1 MRAVTHKFYLP
12 VDVSTLDSLVREN
25 RLRMTNKFELR
36 KLPPL
41 KALRGFEAATR
52 HQSIRDAADELCLT
66 HPAVSHQVQLV
77 EEALGVALFAQEGR
91 HIVSTEEGRA
101 LYPFV
106 RSAFESLLEG
116 VEAVHRH
123 ALDKPLR
130 VQTYVTAS
138 IRWLAKRVPHF
149 LHDHPEVKLTLSTC
163 AVEWEFDDIYADVG
177 LVYCETL
184 PDPNKYHW
192 MPLFEYPLFPVC
204 SPSLLKKM
212 GREVT
217 IEAMMALPLVAI
229 YTEVQNWETW
239 VSSAGLELQ
248 PTAPFLMVDT
258 LAVALEMALDGE
270 GIALVNGPFADQDLA
285 DGRLVKPVEHKAICP
300 GDWGLICRKDMR
312 ENLRIRTFMDW
323 IAAHVGATV
332 SAP

>member
-1 MRAVTHKFYLP
+1 
-12 VDVSTLDSLVREN
+12 
-25 RLRMTNKFELR
+25 MTNKFELR

-52 HQSIRDAADELCLT
+52 HQSIRVAADELCLT
-66 HPAVSHQVQLV
+66 HPAVSHQVQLI
-77 EEALGVALFAQEGR
+77 EEALGVALFVQEGR

-101 LYPFV
+101 LYPYV
-106 RSAFESLLEG
+106 RAAFESMLEG

-149 LHDHPEVKLTLSTC
+149 LHDHPEVQLTLSTC
-163 AVEWEFDDIYADVG
+163 AVEWEFDDVHADVG
-177 LVYCETL
+177 LVYCEAL
-184 PDPNKYHW
+184 PDPSKHHW
-192 MPLFEYPLFPVC
+192 VPLFEYPLFPVC
-204 SPSLLKKM
+204 SPSLLEKM
-212 GREVT
+212 GDPVS
-217 IEAMMALPLVAI
+217 IEAMMKQPLVAI

-239 VSSAGLELQ
+239 VRSAGLEFQ
-248 PTAPFLMVDT
+248 PAAPFLMVDT

-285 DGRLVKPVEHKAICP
+285 EDRLVRPVEHKAICP
-300 GDWGLICRKDMR
+300 GNWGLICRKDMR
-312 ENLRIRTFMDW
+312 ENLRIKTFMDW
-323 IAAHVGATV
+323 IAAHVDATSRTAGTNV
-332 SAP
+332 Q

>member
-1 MRAVTHKFYLP
+1 MA
-12 VDVSTLDSLVREN
+12 
-25 RLRMTNKFELR
+25 NKFELR
-36 KLPPL
+36 RLPPL

-66 HPAVSHQVQLV
+66 HPAVSHQVQLI

-101 LYPFV
+101 LYPYV
-106 RSAFESLLEG
+106 RSAFESLLAG

-163 AVEWEFDDIYADVG
+163 AVEWEFDDVHADVG
-177 LVYCETL
+177 LVYCETP
-184 PDPNKYHW
+184 PDLGKHHW
-192 MPLFEYPLFPVC
+192 VPLFEYPLFPVC
-204 SPSLLKKM
+204 SPSLMKKLQ
-212 GREVT
+212 GEVS
-217 IEAMMALPLVAI
+217 IEAMMEQPLVAI

-239 VSSAGLELQ
+239 LRSAGLELQ
-248 PTAPFLMVDT
+248 PTAPFMMVDT

-300 GDWGLICRKDMR
+300 GNWGLICRKDMR
-312 ENLRIRTFMDW
+312 ENLRIKTFMDW
-323 IAAHVGATV
+323 IAAHVDAT
-332 SAP
+332 A